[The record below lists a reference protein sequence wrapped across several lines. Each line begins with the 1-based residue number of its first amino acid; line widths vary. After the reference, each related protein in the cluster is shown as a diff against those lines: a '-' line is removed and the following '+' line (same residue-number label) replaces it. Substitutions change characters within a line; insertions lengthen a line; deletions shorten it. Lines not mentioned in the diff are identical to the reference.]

1 MSRRAITS
9 PTVLAVGF
17 LFLFL
22 IIFNLMP
29 KVSTAASDS
38 ELLHK
43 LQQRTTRLEQ
53 TVLRTLSSLSLKLG
67 QPFEEI
73 ALLFDD
79 EIKQASTTL
88 TLEGIEERDSKGF
101 DSFNEIQLLNTTEGS
116 ITLLI

>member
-1 MSRRAITS
+1 
-9 PTVLAVGF
+9 
-17 LFLFL
+17 
-22 IIFNLMP
+22 MP

-79 EIKQASTTL
+79 EIKASTTL

-101 DSFNEIQLLNTTEGS
+101 DSFNEIQLLNITEGS

>member
-1 MSRRAITS
+1 MGCRAITS

-22 IIFNLMP
+22 IVFN
-29 KVSTAASDS
+29 VQAASDG

-73 ALLFDD
+73 SLLFDD
-79 EIKQASTTL
+79 EIKATTTL
-88 TLEGIEERDSKGF
+88 TLEGIEERDSNGF
-101 DSFNEIQLLNTTEGS
+101 DSFNELQLLNKTEGS
-116 ITLLI
+116 ITLII

>member
-9 PTVLAVGF
+9 PTVLAAVGF
-17 LFLFL
+17 LFLLL
-22 IIFNLMP
+22 IVFN
-29 KVSTAASDS
+29 VQAASDG

-101 DSFNEIQLLNTTEGS
+101 DSFNEIQLMNITEGS

>member
-17 LFLFL
+17 LFLLL
-22 IIFNLMP
+22 IVFN
-29 KVSTAASDS
+29 VQAASDG

-79 EIKQASTTL
+79 EIKASTTL

-101 DSFNEIQLLNTTEGS
+101 DSFNEIQLLNITEGS